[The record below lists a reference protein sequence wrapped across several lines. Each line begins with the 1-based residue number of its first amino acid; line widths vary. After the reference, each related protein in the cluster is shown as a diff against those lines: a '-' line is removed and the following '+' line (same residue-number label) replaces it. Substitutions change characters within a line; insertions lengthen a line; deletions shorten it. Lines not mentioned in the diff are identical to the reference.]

1 MLKKIA
7 FAGLGVA
14 LLASPLLASADT
26 LSDLQAQVQ
35 ALLSQI
41 AALQAQ
47 VKPATPTPSSVPPQQ
62 PDDYGTG
69 VTVGNYCP
77 KLSITMQ
84 RGSRDATTG
93 GQVSELQTFLTDYY
107 NLDENIV
114 VGGYFGNLTHK
125 YVVRFQT
132 EQGLP
137 AFGIAGSLTRAKIA
151 SVCGGQ
157 KPQPSNDI
165 TVTAPNGGERWEAG
179 VLNTVTWRPYQY
191 NPDINP
197 AKDVTAYLERYLGE
211 KENGEKVFETLGKV
225 EESGKASIHW
235 ISGYL
240 NNSIGPVTL
249 ANPGSNYYIRVVNNV
264 TGAGDRS
271 DAPFTLL
278 PKPVDLKINGS
289 DGPVT
294 LSAGQQVTVSWKTS
308 GVSSCGFG
316 GVGGFNIPVANEVEG
331 SATGIYGGGNIL
343 MNCTRNET
351 GLIAS
356 DWVYVNTPSVPA
368 SLQVTSPNGGES
380 IAASDATQVKIAWR
394 MKNITT
400 PISIALYKDDKWLS
414 WIAKDLGMD
423 LSLDGTYSYT
433 WVPNA
438 KGPALPPLSSGSNSG
453 FKIYITGQKADGTGY
468 VDDKSDAPFSFTVGV
483 AAVEIPTPVF
493 KT

>member
-137 AFGIAGSLTRAKIA
+137 TLGIAGSLTRAKIA
-151 SVCGGQ
+151 QGCGG
-157 KPQPSNDI
+157 
-165 TVTAPNGGERWEAG
+165 G
-179 VLNTVTWRPYQY
+179 V
-191 NPDINP
+191 NP
-197 AKDVTAYLERYLGE
+197 
-211 KENGEKVFETLGKV
+211 
-225 EESGKASIHW
+225 
-235 ISGYL
+235 
-240 NNSIGPVTL
+240 
-249 ANPGSNYYIRVVNNV
+249 
-264 TGAGDRS
+264 
-271 DAPFTLL
+271 
-278 PKPVDLKINGS
+278 
-289 DGPVT
+289 
-294 LSAGQQVTVSWKTS
+294 
-308 GVSSCGFG
+308 
-316 GVGGFNIPVANEVEG
+316 
-331 SATGIYGGGNIL
+331 
-343 MNCTRNET
+343 
-351 GLIAS
+351 
-356 DWVYVNTPSVPA
+356 VP
-368 SLQVTSPNGGES
+368 
-380 IAASDATQVKIAWR
+380 
-394 MKNITT
+394 
-400 PISIALYKDDKWLS
+400 
-414 WIAKDLGMD
+414 
-423 LSLDGTYSYT
+423 
-433 WVPNA
+433 
-438 KGPALPPLSSGSNSG
+438 
-453 FKIYITGQKADGTGY
+453 
-468 VDDKSDAPFSFTVGV
+468 
-483 AAVEIPTPVF
+483 PTPPPPTNAAHIF
-493 KT
+493 

>member
-264 TGAGDRS
+264 TGAWDRS
-271 DAPFTLL
+271 DAPFTLTPRSIDL
-278 PKPVDLKINGS
+278 TVDGS
-289 DGPVT
+289 DGPVSISSPLKAVNLAWKISPGNT
-294 LSAGQQVTVSWKTS
+294 NCSLSVHQRQAEVIPATSSSRRVNIDFIGMEITTVGISCTSSNGQYVTDYVTV
-308 GVSSCGFG
+308 
-316 GVGGFNIPVANEVEG
+316 
-331 SATGIYGGGNIL
+331 
-343 MNCTRNET
+343 
-351 GLIAS
+351 
-356 DWVYVNTPSVPA
+356 NTTQAWPQA
-368 SLQVTSPNGGES
+368 SLQVTSPNGGE
-380 IAASDATQVKIAWR
+380 KIPLDGSLQY
-394 MKNITT
+394 ITWNEAGLGT
-400 PISIALYKDDKWLS
+400 VDIALYKNDQWLGWINNSVTPDGKIS
-414 WIAKDLGMD
+414 WTPSMD
-423 LSLDGTYSYT
+423 
-433 WVPNA
+433 
-438 KGPALPPLSSGSNSG
+438 
-453 FKIYITGQKADGTGY
+453 
-468 VDDKSDAPFSFTVGV
+468 
-483 AAVEIPTPVF
+483 
-493 KT
+493 